1 MRYLFK
7 MLNNN
12 LFGTLDVISNILQI
26 LNYYEN
32 TQQTSN
38 DRIMKELQHQN
49 KEYLEII
56 IRQNKEIL
64 ERLNNARKNT

>member
-1 MRYLFK
+1 MR
-7 MLNNN
+7 NNN
-12 LFGTLDVISNILQI
+12 IFDTLDVISNILQI

-56 IRQNKEIL
+56 IEQNKKIL
-64 ERLNNARKNT
+64 ERLENAR